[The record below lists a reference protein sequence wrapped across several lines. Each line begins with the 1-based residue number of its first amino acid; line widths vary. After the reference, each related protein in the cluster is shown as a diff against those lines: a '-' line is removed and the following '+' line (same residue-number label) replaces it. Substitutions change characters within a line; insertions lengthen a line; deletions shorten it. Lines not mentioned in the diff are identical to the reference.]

1 MFEIAA
7 RKKYRFPFRGQI
19 SVEDLWDLS
28 MDNLNEIYKVLKKA
42 ANVGSEESLDEGQKV
57 DQDLLN
63 KIEIVKHIYNTKKA
77 EAEEAKAAV
86 EKAKK
91 KKVLAEILAKKEN
104 AALEAMSPE
113 EIRKMLEDLE

>member
-28 MDNLNEIYKVLKKA
+28 MDNLNDIYKVLKKA

-91 KKVLAEILAKKEN
+91 KKILAEILAKKEN

-113 EIRKMLEDLE
+113 EIRKMLEELE